1 MHELY
6 KLKDKLCE
14 ELEEYGGKKLDAGAL
29 EVVDKL
35 THAIKNLDKII
46 DKYEGNDYSND
57 GRMNESYGYGTAHRP
72 DFNSYR
78 SNYSRRRDR
87 MGRYSTKNDA
97 MIAELREL
105 MQDAPDDR
113 TREEFRAF
121 IQRVESM

>member
-57 GRMNESYGYGTAHRP
+57 GRMNGTYGISYRP
-72 DFNSYR
+72 EHNSYR
-78 SNYSRRRDR
+78 TNYSRRRDS